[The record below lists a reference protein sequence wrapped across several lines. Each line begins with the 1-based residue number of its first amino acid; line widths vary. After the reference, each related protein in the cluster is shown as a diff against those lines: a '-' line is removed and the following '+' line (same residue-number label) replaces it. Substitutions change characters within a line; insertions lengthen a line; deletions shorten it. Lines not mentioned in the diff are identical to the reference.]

1 MADAEEYTV
10 NGQPV
15 TKEEYQAFLKQV
27 AAQEAKSNNDFSKL
41 RAAEAITP
49 SAPNNL
55 DQNAQVNRQAAT
67 PGDTNF
73 NDPSKTNNS
82 GVNQLGQNPNAAK
95 ITPANGSFES
105 RMASFGINF
114 SPYPNP
120 LNEYANYTYHIRWFM
135 TTEREAYNNVDG
147 QNPNSSRLTKT
158 VIAESGVTAG
168 LNIVE
173 LRIKASSG
181 GNKEKRN
188 MWCLQELDMLLSEP
202 LNLSLFDKIYY
213 SAQEIGVV
221 NHARCPYFIEVW
233 FNGYNEDGTLAAP
246 NLFYTMY
253 RIAFWEVEAST
264 NTTGTAWNIKF
275 YADNSYGEM
284 NQLAIPQAGLNIPAT
299 NLGEFFDG
307 LATKLNTQMPEVNND
322 GIRRVIYKF
331 EYPNI
336 WKTWNMRP
344 ADTDKHVNRAGSMD
358 KDNGAPGTG
367 TVVKVTK
374 GQSIENIVN
383 YAVYSCKEAQD
394 WITGNA
400 NGASGGASMSEHGI
414 VGYVSIYSKTRI
426 VGFDPVTRDYIREI
440 TYTLWR
446 TESTKSYTDI
456 QSVTQAMLPTTQQ
469 AKLNYLVQNQRLVK
483 KYDYIYTGLNTEVI
497 NFDIKMNLT
506 WMFVQPSWSQGNSY
520 GEYAQPAVTNQ
531 DSQDFRK
538 QKGTLPQDKT
548 PGNAQQLNQIDK
560 ALGTPQD
567 VAQKLINALPPGAE
581 AAKNYIANN
590 IADPNSR
597 VIRFD
602 GSSGQL
608 AVSAAQEKDPYLE
621 KYLATVKNYQSQREA
636 NLATAFVE
644 DTKLDIN
651 AVLFP
656 PLPMVALFDSKP
668 TTQNA
673 QQNTDQR
680 KTPANTDS
688 QNFPSGTGF
697 VGAVMGNIFDVRT
710 EAFNAIEITIRGDP
724 WWLPGS
730 NISLNNTVTQLT
742 NNNNA
747 AAAQTAQNQQK
758 ANFLGGDNC
767 FLLEFRV
774 GVVIDEDTGLAVYGP
789 GGADFFN
796 GIYVVDEVENILSHG
811 KFTQILKAHKDV
823 LAQNPIG
830 TQNLQGTNG
839 PGGNQPSVGAAA
851 PPAPPTPPAGPSDNG
866 YGYAFGA

>member
-1 MADAEEYTV
+1 MASTYFI
-10 NGQPV
+10 NGREV
-15 TKEEYQAFLKQV
+15 SAEEYQAYKKQQ
-27 AAQEAKSNNDFSKL
+27 AAEEAATKTRSDSVFTIG
-41 RAAEAITP
+41 RAADAPAASNPTP
-49 SAPNNL
+49 L
-55 DQNAQVNRQAAT
+55 DQNAQVNRQAAA
-67 PGDTNF
+67 PLDTKF
-73 NDPSKTNNS
+73 NDPNKTNSNS
-82 GVNQLGQNPNAAK
+82 VNQLGQSPNAAQ

-105 RMASFGINF
+105 RIATYGLTFN
-114 SPYPNP
+114 PYPNA

-135 TTEREAYNNVDG
+135 TTEAEAYNNVDG

-188 MWCLQELDMLLSEP
+188 MWCLQELDMVLSEP

-221 NHARCPYFIEVW
+221 NHARCPYFIEIW
-233 FNGYNEDGTLAAP
+233 FNGYNEDGTIAAP
-246 NLFYTMY
+246 NLFYTLY
-253 RIAFWEVEAST
+253 RVGFIDVEAST
-264 NTTGTAWNIKF
+264 NTAGTTWNIKF
-275 YADNSYGEM
+275 YGDNSTGEM

-299 NLGEFFDG
+299 NLGEFFDN
-307 LATKLNTQMPEVNND
+307 LTSKLNTQVPEVNND
-322 GIRRVIYKF
+322 GIRRVIYKI

-344 ADTDKHVNRAGSMD
+344 ADTDKHVNRAGSMNKED
-358 KDNGAPGTG
+358 GAPGTG
-367 TVVKVTK
+367 TVVKITK
-374 GQSIENIVN
+374 GQAIESIVN

-394 WITGNA
+394 WITGNS
-400 NGASGGASMSEHGI
+400 GAAQGGATFNDHGLI
-414 VGYVSIYSKTRI
+414 GYVSVYAKTKI

-456 QSVTQAMLPTTQQ
+456 QAVNQAMQPSTQQ
-469 AKLNYLVQNQRLVK
+469 AKLAYLVQNQRLVK

-520 GEYAQPAVTNQ
+520 GQYAQPALVNQ

-548 PGNAQQLNQIDK
+548 PGNAQQLNQIDR
-560 ALGTPQD
+560 ALGGAGTPQD
-567 VAQKLINALPPGAE
+567 IGQQLINALPPGAQ
-581 AAKNYIANN
+581 AAKDYVAKNL
-590 IADPNSR
+590 ADPNTR
-597 VIRFD
+597 VIKFD
-602 GSSGQL
+602 ASNGQL
-608 AVSAAQEKDPYLE
+608 AVTAAQENDPFLQ
-621 KYLATVKNYQSQREA
+621 KYLATVKNYQTQRQSQ
-636 NLATAFVE
+636 LATAFVE

-651 AVLFP
+651 SVVFP
-656 PLPMVALFDSKP
+656 PLPMVAVFDSKP

-710 EAFNAIEITIRGDP
+710 EAFNSIEITIRGDP

-730 NISLNNTVTQLT
+730 NIALNNIVTGLT
-742 NNNNA
+742 NNNS
-747 AAAQTAQNQQK
+747 AQASQQNQNK

-774 GVVIDEDTGLAVYGP
+774 GMVLDEATGLAISTAQ

-823 LAQNPIG
+823 LAQNPIS
-830 TQNLQGTNG
+830 TQNLQSNNG
-839 PGGNQPSVGAAA
+839 PGGSQTSVGAAA
-851 PPAPPTPPAGPSDNG
+851 PSAPPSSSAGNPMG
-866 YGYAFGA
+866 PR